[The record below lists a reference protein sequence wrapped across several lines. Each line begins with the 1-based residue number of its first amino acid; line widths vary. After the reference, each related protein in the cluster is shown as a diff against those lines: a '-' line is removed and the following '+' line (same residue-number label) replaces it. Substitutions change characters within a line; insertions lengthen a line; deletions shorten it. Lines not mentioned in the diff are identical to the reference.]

1 MILVSQ
7 FEVVTIETGH
17 VYVKSVTKHQL
28 FKCFIEML
36 DLTDNLN
43 SLGFE
48 AGLSEDEKELLYL
61 RSRSAGLTVSGCAH
75 AVFVYEL
82 FRLLR

>member
-1 MILVSQ
+1 M
-7 FEVVTIETGH
+7 
-17 VYVKSVTKHQL
+17 K
-28 FKCFIEML
+28 ML
-36 DLTDNLN
+36 DFTTNLN

-48 AGLSEDEKELLYL
+48 AGLSEVEKELVFL
-61 RSRSAGLTVSGCAH
+61 RGRSAGLTVSGCAH

>member
-1 MILVSQ
+1 
-7 FEVVTIETGH
+7 
-17 VYVKSVTKHQL
+17 
-28 FKCFIEML
+28 ML